1 MLMMSSMA
9 AETKID
15 EESAA
20 EMLNAGESVRDVAHR
35 FGVSTQAIYLAI
47 RQGRLPA
54 RARPRLGSAPL
65 ASPDS
70 TTPNTPRVGD
80 TNGGT
85 R

>member
-1 MLMMSSMA
+1 MIRSMA

-15 EESAA
+15 EDAAA

-54 RARPRLGSAPL
+54 RAKPRLSSSSFDPDGTAPNGRRSGS
-65 ASPDS
+65 SP
-70 TTPNTPRVGD
+70 TPG
-80 TNGGT
+80 
-85 R
+85 